1 MSYMIVRCLCPNYE
15 DYDPYG
21 IERNAVQGFPELWE
35 PERYAEGAL
44 YEEFKAMRE
53 QAAMMR
59 RYRKTMPACPE
70 HDVLVRALVSLAAEG
85 GWELKNEYSIREYG
99 VSPIYK
105 IPPREDDA
113 PAPTRWNAY
122 VRWLDWQ
129 MSQEEE
135 REVKRKEMEAE
146 CEAKRRSD
154 NRIVIDYAAL
164 SKMMGDMMPD
174 IDIIVSREKPRQNKI
189 PRKDVI
195 VHALVMLADEGEWKR
210 NSPSGFRGPVPPQV
224 YRIR

>member
-1 MSYMIVRCLCPNYE
+1 MSYFIVRCLCPHYE

-53 QAAMMR
+53 QAALMR
-59 RYRKTMPACPE
+59 RYRKATPACPD
-70 HDVLVRALVSLAAEG
+70 HDVQVRALISLAKDG
-85 GWELKNEYSIREYG
+85 GWQLKNEWSIKQYG

-105 IPPREDDA
+105 IPPREDNE

-129 MSQEEE
+129 MSKEEE
-135 REVKRKEMEAE
+135 REAKRKEMEAE
-146 CEAKRRSD
+146 REAKSRSD
-154 NRIVIDYAAL
+154 NRITLDYAAL
-164 SKMMGDMMPD
+164 SKMMGDMMSD
-174 IDIIVSREKPRQNKI
+174 IDIIASLEKPRQTKI
-189 PRKDVI
+189 PRKDAI
-195 VHALVMLADEGEWKR
+195 VHALVMLADESEWKR
-210 NSPSGFRGPVPPQV
+210 LNVQGYCGTQLPKA

>member
-1 MSYMIVRCLCPNYE
+1 MSYMIVRCLCPHYE

-21 IERNAVQGFPELWE
+21 IERNAVQGFPALWE

-53 QAAMMR
+53 QAALMR

-85 GWELKNEYSIREYG
+85 GWKVKNVDAVRYLHCNPVYE
-99 VSPIYK
+99 
-105 IPPREDDA
+105 IPPREDDE

-129 MSQEEE
+129 MAKEEE
-135 REVKRKEMEAE
+135 REAKRKEMDAE
-146 CEAKRRSD
+146 REAKRRSD
-154 NRIVIDYAAL
+154 NRITLDYAAL
-164 SKMMGDMMPD
+164 SKMMEDMMSD
-174 IDIIVSREKPRQNKI
+174 IGIIVSREKPRKNKI
-189 PRKDVI
+189 PGKDAI
-195 VHALVMLADEGEWKR
+195 VHALVMLADESEWKR
-210 NSPSGFRGPVPPQV
+210 LNVQGYCGSQLPKA

>member
-1 MSYMIVRCLCPNYE
+1 MSYFIVRCLCPHYE

-21 IERNAVQGFPELWE
+21 IERNAVQGFPDLWE

-53 QAAMMR
+53 HAAMMR

-85 GWELKNEYSIREYG
+85 GWKLKNEHSIREYG

-105 IPPREDDA
+105 IQPREDDE

-129 MSQEEE
+129 MSKEEE
-135 REVKRKEMEAE
+135 REAKRKEMEAE
-146 CEAKRRSD
+146 RESKRRRD
-154 NRIVIDYAAL
+154 NRITIDYAAL
-164 SKMMGDMMPD
+164 SKMMDDMMPD
-174 IDIIVSREKPRQNKI
+174 IDIIVSREKQRQNKI
-189 PRKDVI
+189 PRKDAI
-195 VHALVMLADEGEWKR
+195 VHALVMLADEGKWKR
-210 NSPSGFRGPVPPQV
+210 NNPSGFRGSVPPQV